1 MIRFRPPAPGPIPAV
16 RAPAVTSRRA
26 LRVLGLVA
34 ACGAAACGDRGAPTS
49 PGPVGAAGDTLL
61 SGARIGTLPA
71 GQRPP
76 WLAYLDSSGAD
87 AARDRAAVDAEVR
100 AAGLPAWTPAP
111 VGPDFYLT
119 SDMTDSWFHGA
130 EARRIADDIVSFQTP
145 TGGWSK
151 AVDVRTRPRAPSESY
166 ASGANWTWI
175 STFDNGAT
183 TEHLRFLGA
192 AARAQGD
199 ARHVASF
206 MAGLGYVARA
216 QFPNGCWPQVYPLEG
231 SYHDA
236 ATFNDGVMVR
246 ILELL
251 DAVARGEYPFV
262 PAAARTAA
270 AASSAR
276 GLACTLAAQVVV
288 AGRRTVWAQQHDPLT
303 LAPVK
308 GRAYEPVALYGLES
322 AGVMDYLMAL
332 AAPAAAAVAAVQ
344 AAASWFRANAIYG
357 YIYDNVDLLPRA
369 GAGPLWARFYEIGSG
384 RPIFG
389 DRDGSVHYQ
398 LGGISEERRL
408 GYAWY
413 TTAPLG
419 TLQRYDSWALQ
430 RPAAARHPTSRIW
443 TTRPNAGY

>member
-1 MIRFRPPAPGPIPAV
+1 MIRIRPPAPGPLPGVFA
-16 RAPAVTSRRA
+16 RATTSRRA

-34 ACGAAACGDRGAPTS
+34 ACAAGACGDRGAPTS
-49 PGPVGAAGDTLL
+49 PVPVTAAGDTLV
-61 SGARIGTLPA
+61 SDARIGTLPS

-76 WLAYLDSSGAD
+76 WLAYLDSSGAG
-87 AARDRAAVDAEVR
+87 AARDRAAVDAQVR
-100 AAGLPAWTPAP
+100 TAGLPGWTPAP
-111 VGPDFYLT
+111 LGPDFYLT
-119 SDMTDSWFHGA
+119 SDMTDTWFHGA
-130 EARRIADDIVSFQTP
+130 EAWRIADIIVSFQTP

-151 AVDVRTRPRAPSESY
+151 AVDVRTRPRAPGESF

-183 TEHLRFLGA
+183 AEELRFLGA
-192 AARAQGD
+192 TARAQGD
-199 ARHVASF
+199 ARHIASF
-206 MAGLGYVARA
+206 MAGLGYIARS

-236 ATFNDGVMVR
+236 ATFNDRVMVR
-246 ILELL
+246 VLELL
-251 DAVARGEYPFV
+251 DAVGRGEYPFV
-262 PAAARTAA
+262 PASARAAA

-308 GRAYEPVALYGLES
+308 ARAYEPVALCGLES

-332 AAPAAAAVAAVQ
+332 TAPAADAVAAVH
-344 AAASWFRANAIYG
+344 AAAGWFRANAIYG
-357 YIYDNVDLLPRA
+357 YEYRQPDIVASP

-389 DRDGSVHYQ
+389 DRDGSVHY
-398 LGGISEERRL
+398 LVGEISMERRL

-413 TTAPLG
+413 TAAPLG
-419 TLQRYDSWALQ
+419 TLQRYDAWALQ
-430 RPAAARHPTSRIW
+430 RPAAALHPASRIW
-443 TTRPNAGY
+443 TSRPNAGY